1 MAEHRDTINRDWII
15 LAVFGDYDPLQAAYG
30 NEPMGDE
37 DPRSPVE
44 KAMDAARL
52 AVALGKS
59 TENLGW
65 DEELGSS
72 PAAAPAKPFAKSS
85 EERFAKTCAKLKT
98 IFGDGEDY
106 EAAVQLA
113 KAIRDEAVA
122 EIVANF

>member
-59 TENLGW
+59 TKNLDW
-65 DEELGSS
+65 DEEIGTP
-72 PAAAPAKPFAKSS
+72 PAPKATNNFVKSS
-85 EERFAKTCAKLKT
+85 DERFKKVAARIREL
-98 IFGDGEDY
+98 FGPEHMELAEEAIALAEKVRGE
-106 EAAVQLA
+106 
-113 KAIRDEAVA
+113 AI
-122 EIVANF
+122 